1 MVIPGV
7 SRRREVTASG
17 FPDRRKRHVDATGV
31 GGRRPRPV
39 IAGHASTVP
48 GPRPRDD
55 GEARTCAA
63 RGGVGRGGWENQPH
77 RGSPPPEAEIALGAA
92 TAAVTATAMPKAPKQ
107 QPPEP
112 EWIGD
117 GESTSPSDKVVKK
130 GKKDKK
136 IKKTFFEEL
145 AVEEKQ
151 AGEEEKV
158 LKEKEEQQQQ
168 QQQQQQQK
176 KKRDTRKGRRKKD
189 VDDDGE
195 EKELMERLKKLSVPA
210 SDEEDEVPAPK
221 PRGGKK
227 TKGGN
232 VFAALI
238 QDQSEEEDEEEKHP
252 PKPAK
257 PEKNRINK
265 AVSEEQQPVLKGKK
279 GKEEKSKGKAKPQN
293 KFAALDN
300 EEEDEE
306 EEIIKEKEPPKQ
318 GKEKAR
324 KAEQGSEEEGEGE
337 EEEEEGGESKADD
350 PYAHL
355 SKKEKK
361 KLKKQMEYERQVAS
375 LKAANAAENDFSVS
389 QAEMSSR
396 QAMLENA
403 SDIKLE
409 KFSISA
415 HGKELFVN
423 ADLYI
428 VAGRRYGLVGPNGKG
443 KTTLLKHIANRALS
457 IPPNIDVLL
466 CEQEVVADETPAV
479 QAVLRADTKRLK
491 LLEEER
497 RLQGQLEQGDD
508 TAAERLE
515 KVYEEL
521 RATGAAA
528 AEAKARRILAGLGF
542 DPEMQNR
549 PTQKFSGGWRMR
561 VSLARALFMEPTLLM
576 LDEPTNHLD
585 LNAVIWLN
593 NYLQG
598 WRKTLLIV
606 SHDQGFLDDVCTDII
621 HLDAQRLHYYRGNYM
636 TFKKMYQQKQKE
648 LLKQYEKQEKK
659 LKELKAGGKS
669 TKQAEKQTKEA
680 LTRKQ
685 QKCRRK
691 NQDEES
697 QEAPELLKRPK
708 EYTVRFTFPDP
719 PPLSPPVLGLHGV
732 TFGYEGQKPLFKNL
746 DFGIDM
752 DSRICI
758 VGPNGVGKSTLLLL
772 LTGKLTPTHGEMR
785 KNHRLKIGFFNQQY
799 AEQLRM
805 EETPTEYLQRGFNL
819 PYQDARKCLGR
830 FGLESHAHTIQICK
844 LSGGQKAR
852 VVFAELAC
860 REPDVLILDEPTNNL
875 DIESIDALGEAINE
889 YKGAVIV
896 VSHDARLITETNC
909 QLWVV
914 EEQSVSQIDGD
925 FEDYKREVLEALGE
939 VMVSRPRE

>member
-1 MVIPGV
+1 
-7 SRRREVTASG
+7 
-17 FPDRRKRHVDATGV
+17 
-31 GGRRPRPV
+31 
-39 IAGHASTVP
+39 
-48 GPRPRDD
+48 
-55 GEARTCAA
+55 
-63 RGGVGRGGWENQPH
+63 
-77 RGSPPPEAEIALGAA
+77 
-92 TAAVTATAMPKAPKQ
+92 MPKGPKQ

-117 GESTSPSDKVVKK
+117 GETTSPTDKVVKK
-130 GKKDKK
+130 GKKDRKT
-136 IKKTFFEEL
+136 KKTFFEEL
-145 AVEEKQ
+145 AVEDRQ
-151 AGEEEKV
+151 AGEEKKV
-158 LKEKEEQQQQ
+158 LKEKEQQQ

-176 KKRDTRKGRRKKD
+176 KKRDARKSRRKKD

-210 SDEEDEVPAPK
+210 SDEEDEVPAPV

-238 QDQSEEEDEEEKHP
+238 QDQSEEEEEEEEKHP

-265 AVSEEQQPVLKGKK
+265 VIVVALPVTPTPCSTSGHSVAVSQEQQPGLKGKK

-300 EEEDEE
+300 DEE
-306 EEIIKEKEPPKQ
+306 ENEEEITKEEEPPKQ
-318 GKEKAR
+318 GKEKAK
-324 KAEQGSEEEGEGE
+324 KAEQGSEEEGE
-337 EEEEEGGESKADD
+337 EEEEEGESKADG
-350 PYAHL
+350 PFAHL

-375 LKAANAAENDFSVS
+375 LKAASAAENDFSVS
-389 QAEMSSR
+389 QAEVSSR

-428 VAGRRYGLVGPNGKG
+428 VASRRYGLVGPNGKG

-497 RLQGQLEQGDD
+497 QLQGQLEQGDD
-508 TAAERLE
+508 AAAERLE

-697 QEAPELLKRPK
+697 QEAPELLKRPR

-772 LTGKLTPTHGEMR
+772 LTGKLTPTRGEMR

-852 VVFAELAC
+852 VVFAELSC

-896 VSHDARLITETNC
+896 VSHDARLITETSC

>member
-1 MVIPGV
+1 
-7 SRRREVTASG
+7 
-17 FPDRRKRHVDATGV
+17 
-31 GGRRPRPV
+31 
-39 IAGHASTVP
+39 
-48 GPRPRDD
+48 
-55 GEARTCAA
+55 
-63 RGGVGRGGWENQPH
+63 
-77 RGSPPPEAEIALGAA
+77 
-92 TAAVTATAMPKAPKQ
+92 MPKGPKQ

-117 GESTSPSDKVVKK
+117 GETTSPTDKVVKK
-130 GKKDKK
+130 GKKDRKT
-136 IKKTFFEEL
+136 KKTFFEEL
-145 AVEEKQ
+145 AVEDRQ
-151 AGEEEKV
+151 AGEEKKV
-158 LKEKEEQQQQ
+158 LKEKEQQQ

-176 KKRDTRKGRRKKD
+176 KKRDARKSRRKKD

-210 SDEEDEVPAPK
+210 SDEEDEVPAPV

-238 QDQSEEEDEEEKHP
+238 QDQSEEEEEEEEKHP

-265 AVSEEQQPVLKGKK
+265 
-279 GKEEKSKGKAKPQN
+279 PQN

-300 EEEDEE
+300 DEE
-306 EEIIKEKEPPKQ
+306 ENEEEITKEEEPPKQ
-318 GKEKAR
+318 GKEKAK
-324 KAEQGSEEEGEGE
+324 KAEQGSEEEGE
-337 EEEEEGGESKADD
+337 EEEEEGESKADG
-350 PYAHL
+350 PFAHL

-375 LKAANAAENDFSVS
+375 LKAASAAENDFSVS
-389 QAEMSSR
+389 QAEVSSR

-428 VAGRRYGLVGPNGKG
+428 VASRRYGLVGPNGKG

-497 RLQGQLEQGDD
+497 QLQGQLEQGDD
-508 TAAERLE
+508 AAAERLE

-697 QEAPELLKRPK
+697 QEAPELLKRPR

-772 LTGKLTPTHGEMR
+772 LTGKLTPTRGEMR

-852 VVFAELAC
+852 VVFAELSC

-896 VSHDARLITETNC
+896 VSHDARLITETSC

>member
-1 MVIPGV
+1 
-7 SRRREVTASG
+7 
-17 FPDRRKRHVDATGV
+17 
-31 GGRRPRPV
+31 
-39 IAGHASTVP
+39 
-48 GPRPRDD
+48 
-55 GEARTCAA
+55 
-63 RGGVGRGGWENQPH
+63 
-77 RGSPPPEAEIALGAA
+77 
-92 TAAVTATAMPKAPKQ
+92 MPKGPKQ

-117 GESTSPSDKVVKK
+117 GETTSPTDKVVKK
-130 GKKDKK
+130 GKKDRKT
-136 IKKTFFEEL
+136 KKTFFEEL
-145 AVEEKQ
+145 AVEDRQ
-151 AGEEEKV
+151 TGEENKV
-158 LKEKEEQQQQ
+158 LKEKQQQQ

-176 KKRDTRKGRRKKD
+176 KKRDTRKSRRKKD

-210 SDEEDEVPAPK
+210 SDEEDEVPALV

-238 QDQSEEEDEEEKHP
+238 QDQSEEEEEEEEKHP

-265 AVSEEQQPVLKGKK
+265 
-279 GKEEKSKGKAKPQN
+279 PQN
-293 KFAALDN
+293 KFAALHSE

-306 EEIIKEKEPPKQ
+306 EVTKEEEPPKQ
-318 GKEKAR
+318 GKEKAK
-324 KAEQGSEEEGEGE
+324 KAEQGSEEEGEE
-337 EEEEEGGESKADD
+337 EEEEGESKADD
-350 PYAHL
+350 PYARL

-389 QAEMSSR
+389 QAEVSSR

-428 VAGRRYGLVGPNGKG
+428 VASRRYGLVGPNGKG

-497 RLQGQLEQGDD
+497 QLQGQLEQGDD
-508 TAAERLE
+508 AAAERLE

-697 QEAPELLKRPK
+697 QEAPELLKRPR

-772 LTGKLTPTHGEMR
+772 LTGKLTPTRGEMR

-939 VMVSRPRE
+939 VMVNRPRE

>member
-1 MVIPGV
+1 MP
-7 SRRREVTASG
+7 
-17 FPDRRKRHVDATGV
+17 K
-31 GGRRPRPV
+31 GGRQ
-39 IAGHASTVP
+39 A
-48 GPRPRDD
+48 
-55 GEARTCAA
+55 
-63 RGGVGRGGWENQPH
+63 
-77 RGSPPPEAEIALGAA
+77 
-92 TAAVTATAMPKAPKQ
+92 Q
-107 QPPEP
+107 QPQEQ
-112 EWIGD
+112 WVGD
-117 GESTSPSDKVVKK
+117 EEEKRCPGEGAGDKVVKK

-136 IKKTFFEEL
+136 TKKSFFEEL
-145 AVEEKQ
+145 AVEEKHASEEQ
-151 AGEEEKV
+151 AVEK
-158 LKEKEEQQQQ
+158 EQQQQ
-168 QQQQQQQK
+168 QQQQPQQK
-176 KKRDTRKGRRKKD
+176 KRRDKKKDRKKKEAE
-189 VDDDGE
+189 DDDDE
-195 EKELMERLKKLSVPA
+195 NQLIERLKKLSAQA
-210 SDEEDEVPAPK
+210 SDEEEEVPLPISKA
-221 PRGGKK
+221 GKK
-227 TKGGN
+227 KKGGN
-232 VFAALI
+232 VFAALS
-238 QDQSEEEDEEEKHP
+238 QDQSEEEDDDEEEP
-252 PKPAK
+252 PKPTR
-257 PEKNRINK
+257 PDKNKINK
-265 AVSEEQQPVLKGKK
+265 AASDDGKEKKPGQKGPKAKQKEEEEDTKRKSRKNEKNKGKQERGGPAIAILAQSDEEEDNEELK
-279 GKEEKSKGKAKPQN
+279 KPKEKAKTATKQAAGKKTQPTKN
-293 KFAALDN
+293 MFAALEA
-300 EEEDEE
+300 EEMDEE
-306 EEIIKEKEPPKQ
+306 EEGDEDDQEEEARKGKEKPKQ
-318 GKEKAR
+318 GS
-324 KAEQGSEEEGEGE
+324 QPQSEEEGEEGE
-337 EEEEEGGESKADD
+337 KKEDD

-361 KLKKQMEYERQVAS
+361 KLKKQLEFERQVAT
-375 LKAANAAENDFSVS
+375 LKAASAAENDFSVS

-479 QAVLRADTKRLK
+479 QAVLKADTKRLK
-491 LLEEER
+491 LLEEEK
-497 RLQGQLEQGDD
+497 RLQALLEKGDD
-508 TAAERLE
+508 GAAERLE

-542 DPEMQNR
+542 NPEMQNR
-549 PTQKFSGGWRMR
+549 QTKKFSGGWRMR

-593 NYLQG
+593 NYLQT
-598 WRKTLLIV
+598 WKKTLLIV

-621 HLDAQRLHYYRGNYM
+621 HLDMQKLFYYRGNYM

-659 LKELKAGGKS
+659 LKDLKAGGKS
-669 TKQAEKQTKEA
+669 TKQAEKQTKDA

-685 QKCRRK
+685 QKCRKK
-691 NQDEES
+691 NPDEEAS
-697 QEAPELLKRPK
+697 EVPELLKRPK
-708 EYTVRFTFPDP
+708 EYTVKFTFPNP
-719 PPLSPPVLGLHGV
+719 PPLSPPILGLHGV
-732 TFGYEGQKPLFKNL
+732 DFGYEGQKPLFKNL

-752 DSRICI
+752 ESRICI

-772 LTGKLTPTHGEMR
+772 LTGKLTPTRGEMR

-799 AEQLRM
+799 ADQLNM
-805 EETPTEYLQRGFNL
+805 QETATEYLQRNFNL

-875 DIESIDALGEAINE
+875 DIESIDALGDAINE

-909 QLWVV
+909 HLWVV
-914 EEQSVSQIDGD
+914 EDRSVNQIDGD

-939 VMVSRPRE
+939 VLVNRPRE

>member
-1 MVIPGV
+1 MEGNTQDGLDWLRLGDA
-7 SRRREVTASG
+7 SRQWVQKG
-17 FPDRRKRHVDATGV
+17 TGV
-31 GGRRPRPV
+31 L
-39 IAGHASTVP
+39 
-48 GPRPRDD
+48 
-55 GEARTCAA
+55 
-63 RGGVGRGGWENQPH
+63 RGG
-77 RGSPPPEAEIALGAA
+77 GSPTG
-92 TAAVTATAMPKAPKQ
+92 
-107 QPPEP
+107 
-112 EWIGD
+112 
-117 GESTSPSDKVVKK
+117 
-130 GKKDKK
+130 
-136 IKKTFFEEL
+136 
-145 AVEEKQ
+145 
-151 AGEEEKV
+151 
-158 LKEKEEQQQQ
+158 
-168 QQQQQQQK
+168 
-176 KKRDTRKGRRKKD
+176 RKLWPGSGR
-189 VDDDGE
+189 E
-195 EKELMERLKKLSVPA
+195 
-210 SDEEDEVPAPK
+210 
-221 PRGGKK
+221 
-227 TKGGN
+227 
-232 VFAALI
+232 
-238 QDQSEEEDEEEKHP
+238 
-252 PKPAK
+252 
-257 PEKNRINK
+257 
-265 AVSEEQQPVLKGKK
+265 
-279 GKEEKSKGKAKPQN
+279 
-293 KFAALDN
+293 
-300 EEEDEE
+300 
-306 EEIIKEKEPPKQ
+306 
-318 GKEKAR
+318 
-324 KAEQGSEEEGEGE
+324 GSRC
-337 EEEEEGGESKADD
+337 SFL
-350 PYAHL
+350 PCPL
-355 SKKEKK
+355 
-361 KLKKQMEYERQVAS
+361 Q
-375 LKAANAAENDFSVS
+375 
-389 QAEMSSR
+389 
-396 QAMLENA
+396 
-403 SDIKLE
+403 LE

-508 TAAERLE
+508 TAADRLE

-772 LTGKLTPTHGEMR
+772 LTGKLTPTRGEMR

-925 FEDYKREVLEALGE
+925 FDDYKREVLEALGE

>member
-1 MVIPGV
+1 MP
-7 SRRREVTASG
+7 
-17 FPDRRKRHVDATGV
+17 K
-31 GGRRPRPV
+31 GGRQ
-39 IAGHASTVP
+39 A
-48 GPRPRDD
+48 
-55 GEARTCAA
+55 
-63 RGGVGRGGWENQPH
+63 
-77 RGSPPPEAEIALGAA
+77 
-92 TAAVTATAMPKAPKQ
+92 Q
-107 QPPEP
+107 QPQE
-112 EWIGD
+112 EWVGD
-117 GESTSPSDKVVKK
+117 EEEKRCPGEGAGDKVVKK

-136 IKKTFFEEL
+136 TKKSFFEEL
-145 AVEEKQ
+145 AVEEKHASEEQ
-151 AGEEEKV
+151 AVEK
-158 LKEKEEQQQQ
+158 EQQQQ
-168 QQQQQQQK
+168 QQQQPQQK
-176 KKRDTRKGRRKKD
+176 KRRDKKKDRKKKEAE
-189 VDDDGE
+189 DDDDE
-195 EKELMERLKKLSVPA
+195 NQLIERLKKLSAQA
-210 SDEEDEVPAPK
+210 SDEEEEVPLPISKA
-221 PRGGKK
+221 GKK
-227 TKGGN
+227 KKGGN
-232 VFAALI
+232 VFAALS
-238 QDQSEEEDEEEKHP
+238 QDQSEEEEDYEEEPPKPTRPDKNKINKAASDDEKEKKPGQKGPKAKQKEEEEDTKRKSRKNEKNKGKQERGGPAIAILAQSDEEEDNEELKK
-252 PKPAK
+252 PKEKAK
-257 PEKNRINK
+257 TATKQAAGKKNQPTKNMF
-265 AVSEEQQPVLKGKK
+265 AALEAEEIDDEEEGDEDDQEEEARK
-279 GKEEKSKGKAKPQN
+279 GKEK
-293 KFAALDN
+293 
-300 EEEDEE
+300 
-306 EEIIKEKEPPKQ
+306 PKQ
-318 GKEKAR
+318 GS
-324 KAEQGSEEEGEGE
+324 QPQSEEEGDEGE
-337 EEEEEGGESKADD
+337 KKEDD

-361 KLKKQMEYERQVAS
+361 KLKKQLEFERQVAT
-375 LKAANAAENDFSVS
+375 LKAASAAENDFSVS

-479 QAVLRADTKRLK
+479 QAVLKADTKRLK
-491 LLEEER
+491 LLEEEK
-497 RLQGQLEQGDD
+497 RLQALLEKGDD
-508 TAAERLE
+508 GAAERLE

-542 DPEMQNR
+542 NPEMQNR
-549 PTQKFSGGWRMR
+549 QTKKFSGGWRMR

-593 NYLQG
+593 NYLQT
-598 WRKTLLIV
+598 WKKTLLIV

-621 HLDAQRLHYYRGNYM
+621 HLDMQKLFYYRGNYM

-659 LKELKAGGKS
+659 LKDLKAGGKS

-685 QKCRRK
+685 QKCRKK
-691 NQDEES
+691 NPDEEAS
-697 QEAPELLKRPK
+697 EVPELLKRPK
-708 EYTVRFTFPDP
+708 EYTVKFTFPNP
-719 PPLSPPVLGLHGV
+719 PPLSPPILGLHGV
-732 TFGYEGQKPLFKNL
+732 DFCYEGQKPLFKNL

-752 DSRICI
+752 ESRICI

-772 LTGKLTPTHGEMR
+772 LTGKLTPTRGEMR

-799 AEQLRM
+799 ADQLNM
-805 EETPTEYLQRGFNL
+805 QETATEYLQRNFNL

-875 DIESIDALGEAINE
+875 DIESIDALGDAINE

-909 QLWVV
+909 HLWVV
-914 EEQSVSQIDGD
+914 EDRSVNQIDGD

-939 VMVSRPRE
+939 VLVNRPRE

>member
-1 MVIPGV
+1 
-7 SRRREVTASG
+7 
-17 FPDRRKRHVDATGV
+17 
-31 GGRRPRPV
+31 
-39 IAGHASTVP
+39 
-48 GPRPRDD
+48 
-55 GEARTCAA
+55 
-63 RGGVGRGGWENQPH
+63 
-77 RGSPPPEAEIALGAA
+77 
-92 TAAVTATAMPKAPKQ
+92 MPKGPKQ

-117 GESTSPSDKVVKK
+117 GESTSPTGLKSLQRRDENGHNYNKVVKK

-136 IKKTFFEEL
+136 TKRTFFEEL
-145 AVEEKQ
+145 AVEDKQ
-151 AGEEEKV
+151 AEEEEKA
-158 LKEKEEQQQQ
+158 LKEKEQQ

-195 EKELMERLKKLSVPA
+195 EKELMERLKKLSVPV
-210 SDEEDEVPAPK
+210 SDEEDEVPTLV

-232 VFAALI
+232 AFAALI
-238 QDQSEEEDEEEKHP
+238 QDQSEEEEEEEEKHS

-265 AVSEEQQPVLKGKK
+265 AVSEEQQPGLKSKK
-279 GKEEKSKGKAKPQN
+279 GREEKSKGKAKAQN

-300 EEEDEE
+300 GQEDEKVVVL
-306 EEIIKEKEPPKQ
+306 KEKELPKQ
-318 GKEKAR
+318 GKEKGK
-324 KAEQGSEEEGEGE
+324 KAEQGSEEEGE
-337 EEEEEGGESKADD
+337 EEEEEGEPKADD
-350 PYAHL
+350 LYAHL

-389 QAEMSSR
+389 QAEVSSR

-443 KTTLLKHIANRALS
+443 KTTLLKHIANRTLS

-508 TAAERLE
+508 AAAERLE

-708 EYTVRFTFPDP
+708 EYTVRFTFPNP

-772 LTGKLTPTHGEMR
+772 LTGKLTPTRGEMR

-889 YKGAVIV
+889 YKGAVII

-939 VMVSRPRE
+939 VMVNRPRE

>member
-1 MVIPGV
+1 
-7 SRRREVTASG
+7 
-17 FPDRRKRHVDATGV
+17 
-31 GGRRPRPV
+31 
-39 IAGHASTVP
+39 
-48 GPRPRDD
+48 
-55 GEARTCAA
+55 
-63 RGGVGRGGWENQPH
+63 
-77 RGSPPPEAEIALGAA
+77 
-92 TAAVTATAMPKAPKQ
+92 MPKGPKQ

-117 GESTSPSDKVVKK
+117 GDSTSPAEKVVKK

-136 IKKTFFEEL
+136 TKKTFFEEL
-145 AVEEKQ
+145 AVEDKQ

-158 LKEKEEQQQQ
+158 LKEKEQQQ

-210 SDEEDEVPAPK
+210 SDEEDEIPAPI
-221 PRGGKK
+221 PRAGKK

-238 QDQSEEEDEEEKHP
+238 QDQSEEEEEEEKHP
-252 PKPAK
+252 PKAAK

-265 AVSEEQQPVLKGKK
+265 AVSEEQQPGLKGKK

-293 KFAALDN
+293 KFAALDS
-300 EEEDEE
+300 EEEAEEDE
-306 EEIIKEKEPPKQ
+306 ITKEKEPPKQ
-318 GKEKAR
+318 GKEKA
-324 KAEQGSEEEGEGE
+324 KKSEQGSEEGE
-337 EEEEEGGESKADD
+337 EEEGESKADD

-361 KLKKQMEYERQVAS
+361 KLKKQMDYERQVAL

-389 QAEMSSR
+389 QAEVSSR

-497 RLQGQLEQGDD
+497 RLQRQLEQGDD

-708 EYTVRFTFPDP
+708 EYTVRFTFPNP

-772 LTGKLTPTHGEMR
+772 LTGKLTPVSPGAKKGEYE
-785 KNHRLKIGFFNQQY
+785 KCDGPPVQWRLESGN
-799 AEQLRM
+799 
-805 EETPTEYLQRGFNL
+805 P
-819 PYQDARKCLGR
+819 LGR
-830 FGLESHAHTIQICK
+830 VG
-844 LSGGQKAR
+844 
-852 VVFAELAC
+852 
-860 REPDVLILDEPTNNL
+860 
-875 DIESIDALGEAINE
+875 
-889 YKGAVIV
+889 
-896 VSHDARLITETNC
+896 
-909 QLWVV
+909 
-914 EEQSVSQIDGD
+914 
-925 FEDYKREVLEALGE
+925 
-939 VMVSRPRE
+939 

>member
-1 MVIPGV
+1 
-7 SRRREVTASG
+7 
-17 FPDRRKRHVDATGV
+17 
-31 GGRRPRPV
+31 
-39 IAGHASTVP
+39 
-48 GPRPRDD
+48 
-55 GEARTCAA
+55 
-63 RGGVGRGGWENQPH
+63 
-77 RGSPPPEAEIALGAA
+77 
-92 TAAVTATAMPKAPKQ
+92 MPKGPKQ

-117 GESTSPSDKVVKK
+117 GESSRPVDKVVKK

-136 IKKTFFEEL
+136 TKKTFFEEL
-145 AVEEKQ
+145 AVEDKQ
-151 AGEEEKV
+151 AEEEERV
-158 LKEKEEQQQQ
+158 LKEKEEQ

-210 SDEEDEVPAPK
+210 SDEEDEVPAPI

-238 QDQSEEEDEEEKHP
+238 QDQSEEEEEEERHP

-265 AVSEEQQPVLKGKK
+265 AVSEEQQPGLKGKK
-279 GKEEKSKGKAKPQN
+279 GKDEKSKGKAKPQN
-293 KFAALDN
+293 KFAALDDG
-300 EEEDEE
+300 EEDEE
-306 EEIIKEKEPPKQ
+306 EEEINEKEPPKQ
-318 GKEKAR
+318 GKEKAK
-324 KAEQGSEEEGEGE
+324 KAEQVCILEGSEEEGE
-337 EEEEEGGESKADD
+337 EEEGESKVDD

-389 QAEMSSR
+389 QAEVSSR

-508 TAAERLE
+508 AAAERLE

-621 HLDAQRLHYYRGNYM
+621 HLDAQRLYYYRGNYM

-708 EYTVRFTFPDP
+708 EYTVRFTFPNP
-719 PPLSPPVLGLHGV
+719 PPLSPPVLGLHV
-732 TFGYEGQKPLFKNL
+732 
-746 DFGIDM
+746 
-752 DSRICI
+752 CI

-772 LTGKLTPTHGEMR
+772 LTGKLTPTLGEMR

-889 YKGAVIV
+889 YKGAVII

-939 VMVSRPRE
+939 VMVNRPRE

>member
-1 MVIPGV
+1 
-7 SRRREVTASG
+7 
-17 FPDRRKRHVDATGV
+17 
-31 GGRRPRPV
+31 
-39 IAGHASTVP
+39 
-48 GPRPRDD
+48 
-55 GEARTCAA
+55 
-63 RGGVGRGGWENQPH
+63 
-77 RGSPPPEAEIALGAA
+77 
-92 TAAVTATAMPKAPKQ
+92 MPKGPKQ

-117 GESTSPSDKVVKK
+117 GESTSPAEKVVKK
-130 GKKDKK
+130 GRKDKK
-136 IKKTFFEEL
+136 TKKTFFEEL
-145 AVEEKQ
+145 AVDGKQ

-158 LKEKEEQQQQ
+158 LRERKEQQQQ
-168 QQQQQQQK
+168 VLQQK

-195 EKELMERLKKLSVPA
+195 EKELMERLQKLSVPA
-210 SDEEDEVPAPK
+210 SDEEDEVPAPT

-227 TKGGN
+227 AKGGN
-232 VFAALI
+232 AFAALI
-238 QDQSEEEDEEEKHP
+238 QDQSEEEEEEEEKHP

-265 AVSEEQQPVLKGKK
+265 AVSEEQQPGLKGRK

-300 EEEDEE
+300 EEEDGEDE
-306 EEIIKEKEPPKQ
+306 EEITKEKEPPKQ
-318 GKEKAR
+318 GRE
-324 KAEQGSEEEGEGE
+324 KAEQGSEEGDEGEG
-337 EEEEEGGESKADD
+337 KADD

-361 KLKKQMEYERQVAS
+361 KLKKQMDYERQVAS

-389 QAEMSSR
+389 QAEVSSR

-423 ADLYI
+423 ADLFI

-443 KTTLLKHIANRALS
+443 KTTLLKHMASRALS

-479 QAVLRADTKRLK
+479 QAVLRADTKRLQ

-497 RLQGQLEQGDD
+497 RLQARLEQGDD

-521 RATGAAA
+521 RAMGAAA

-636 TFKKMYQQKQKE
+636 TFKKMYQQKQKG

-691 NQDEES
+691 NQDEEA
-697 QEAPELLKRPK
+697 QEAPELLKRPR

-752 DSRICI
+752 DSRSGLHR
-758 VGPNGVGKSTLLLL
+758 GPQRRGEELAAAAADRQAGAETARAGRK
-772 LTGKLTPTHGEMR
+772 HGE
-785 KNHRLKIGFFNQQY
+785 L
-799 AEQLRM
+799 
-805 EETPTEYLQRGFNL
+805 
-819 PYQDARKCLGR
+819 
-830 FGLESHAHTIQICK
+830 
-844 LSGGQKAR
+844 
-852 VVFAELAC
+852 
-860 REPDVLILDEPTNNL
+860 VLM
-875 DIESIDALGEAINE
+875 S
-889 YKGAVIV
+889 
-896 VSHDARLITETNC
+896 
-909 QLWVV
+909 WW
-914 EEQSVSQIDGD
+914 SVSSAALQVCA
-925 FEDYKREVLEALGE
+925 VLGMRAT
-939 VMVSRPRE
+939 

>member
-1 MVIPGV
+1 MRNDCGCLQ
-7 SRRREVTASG
+7 AKYG
-17 FPDRRKRHVDATGV
+17 HVK
-31 GGRRPRPV
+31 
-39 IAGHASTVP
+39 
-48 GPRPRDD
+48 
-55 GEARTCAA
+55 E
-63 RGGVGRGGWENQPH
+63 
-77 RGSPPPEAEIALGAA
+77 
-92 TAAVTATAMPKAPKQ
+92 
-107 QPPEP
+107 
-112 EWIGD
+112 
-117 GESTSPSDKVVKK
+117 
-130 GKKDKK
+130 
-136 IKKTFFEEL
+136 FFEEL
-145 AVEEKQ
+145 AVEDKQ

-158 LKEKEEQQQQ
+158 LKEKEQQQ

-210 SDEEDEVPAPK
+210 SDEEDEVPAPIA
-221 PRGGKK
+221 RGGKK

-238 QDQSEEEDEEEKHP
+238 QDQSEEEEEEEKHP

-265 AVSEEQQPVLKGKK
+265 AVSEEQQPGLKGKK

-306 EEIIKEKEPPKQ
+306 EEITKEKEPPKQ
-318 GKEKAR
+318 GKEKAK
-324 KAEQGSEEEGEGE
+324 KAEQGSEEEGDE
-337 EEEEEGGESKADD
+337 EEEVGESKADD

-389 QAEMSSR
+389 QAEVSSR

-772 LTGKLTPTHGEMR
+772 LTGKLTPTRGEMR

-819 PYQDARKCLGR
+819 PYQDARNAPWAW
-830 FGLESHAHTIQICK
+830 GLRACHHIQIRMPNLGK

>member
-1 MVIPGV
+1 
-7 SRRREVTASG
+7 
-17 FPDRRKRHVDATGV
+17 
-31 GGRRPRPV
+31 
-39 IAGHASTVP
+39 
-48 GPRPRDD
+48 
-55 GEARTCAA
+55 
-63 RGGVGRGGWENQPH
+63 
-77 RGSPPPEAEIALGAA
+77 
-92 TAAVTATAMPKAPKQ
+92 MPKGPKQ

-117 GESTSPSDKVVKK
+117 GESTSPTDKVVKK
-130 GKKDKK
+130 GRKDKK
-136 IKKTFFEEL
+136 TKKTFFEEL
-145 AVEEKQ
+145 AVEDKQ
-151 AGEEEKV
+151 AEEEEKA
-158 LKEKEEQQQQ
+158 LKEKEQQ

-195 EKELMERLKKLSVPA
+195 EKQLMERLKKLSVPA
-210 SDEEDEVPAPK
+210 SDEEDEVPAPV

-238 QDQSEEEDEEEKHP
+238 QDQSEEEEEEEEKCP
-252 PKPAK
+252 SKPAK

-265 AVSEEQQPVLKGKK
+265 AVSEEQQPGLKGKK
-279 GKEEKSKGKAKPQN
+279 GKEEKSKGKGKPQN
-293 KFAALDN
+293 KFAALDSG
-300 EEEDEE
+300 EEDEE
-306 EEIIKEKEPPKQ
+306 EEVLKEKEPPKQ
-318 GKEKAR
+318 GKEKG
-324 KAEQGSEEEGEGE
+324 KKVEQEEGE
-337 EEEEEGGESKADD
+337 EEEEEGEPKADD

-375 LKAANAAENDFSVS
+375 LKAASAAENDFSVS
-389 QAEMSSR
+389 QAEVSSR

-403 SDIKLE
+403 SDIKVRG
-409 KFSISA
+409 FST
-415 HGKELFVN
+415 GKKAQRHFPHLGDV
-423 ADLYI
+423 
-428 VAGRRYGLVGPNGKG
+428 RKTSGKKG
-443 KTTLLKHIANRALS
+443 VTLNSPARARPPLLKHIANRALS
-457 IPPNIDVLL
+457 IPPIDVLL

-508 TAAERLE
+508 AAAERLE

-708 EYTVRFTFPDP
+708 EYTVRFTFPNP

-772 LTGKLTPTHGEMR
+772 LTGKLTPTRGEMR

-860 REPDVLILDEPTNNL
+860 REPDVLVLDEPTNNL

-889 YKGAVIV
+889 YKGAVII

-939 VMVSRPRE
+939 VMVNRPRE

>member
-1 MVIPGV
+1 
-7 SRRREVTASG
+7 
-17 FPDRRKRHVDATGV
+17 
-31 GGRRPRPV
+31 
-39 IAGHASTVP
+39 
-48 GPRPRDD
+48 
-55 GEARTCAA
+55 
-63 RGGVGRGGWENQPH
+63 
-77 RGSPPPEAEIALGAA
+77 
-92 TAAVTATAMPKAPKQ
+92 MPKGGKQ
-107 QPPEP
+107 PQHQE

-117 GESTSPSDKVVKK
+117 EEEKSAPKEGSGDKVVKK

-136 IKKTFFEEL
+136 TKKSFFEEL
-145 AVEEKQ
+145 AVEEKHTS
-151 AGEEEKV
+151 EEQVAE
-158 LKEKEEQQQQ
+158 KEKEQQQQ
-168 QQQQQQQK
+168 QQRKRRDKDK
-176 KKRDTRKGRRKKD
+176 KKDRKKKE
-189 VDDDGE
+189 VE
-195 EKELMERLKKLSVPA
+195 EDEEENQLIERLKKLSAPA
-210 SDEEDEVPAPK
+210 SDEEDEVPAPIVK
-221 PRGGKK
+221 AGKK
-227 TKGGN
+227 KKGGN
-232 VFAALI
+232 LFAALS
-238 QDQSEEEDEEEKHP
+238 QEQSEEEDEPPKSVKPDKNQIHKAASDDEEEKQP
-252 PKPAK
+252 
-257 PEKNRINK
+257 NK
-265 AVSEEQQPVLKGKK
+265 KELKGKQKQDEEDEEDIKRKSKKNEKNK
-279 GKEEKSKGKAKPQN
+279 GKQQKGGSAFAILAGSDNEEEEEEEEEDREEAKKSKSKSKTGMKEAVQPEEAGKKAKGKKNLPSKN
-293 KFAALDN
+293 KFAALEA
-300 EEEDEE
+300 EEMDEDEDDSYGDE
-306 EEIIKEKEPPKQ
+306 DAEDSAKGQEKSKQ
-318 GKEKAR
+318 SSKA
-324 KAEQGSEEEGEGE
+324 ASE
-337 EEEEEGGESKADD
+337 EEEEEDGEKKEDD
-350 PYAHL
+350 PYANL

-361 KLKKQMEYERQVAS
+361 KLKKQMEFERQVAT

-479 QAVLRADTKRLK
+479 QAVLKADTKRLR
-491 LLEEER
+491 LLEEEKK
-497 RLQGQLEQGDD
+497 LQVLLEKGDD
-508 TAAERLE
+508 TAGERLE

-542 DPEMQNR
+542 NPEMQNR
-549 PTQKFSGGWRMR
+549 QTKKFSGGWRMR

-593 NYLQG
+593 NYLQT
-598 WRKTLLIV
+598 WKKTLLIV
-606 SHDQGFLDDVCTDII
+606 SHDQGFLDDVCTDIV
-621 HLDAQRLHYYRGNYM
+621 HLDMQKLFYYRGNYM

-659 LKELKAGGKS
+659 LKDLKAGGKS

-685 QKCRRK
+685 QKCRKK
-691 NQDEES
+691 NPDEEAN
-697 QEAPELLKRPK
+697 EAPELLKRPK
-708 EYTVRFTFPDP
+708 EYTVKFTFPNP
-719 PPLSPPVLGLHGV
+719 PPLSPPILGLHGV
-732 TFGYEGQKPLFKNL
+732 DFSYEAQKPLFKNL
-746 DFGIDM
+746 DFGIDLE
-752 DSRICI
+752 SRICI

-772 LTGKLTPTHGEMR
+772 LTGKLPPTRGEMR

-799 AEQLRM
+799 ADQLNM
-805 EETPTEYLQRGFNL
+805 QETATEYLQRNFNL

-860 REPDVLILDEPTNNL
+860 REPDVLVLDEPTNNL
-875 DIESIDALGEAINE
+875 DIESIDALGDAINE
-889 YKGAVIV
+889 YKGAVII

-914 EEQSVSQIDGD
+914 EDQSINQIDGD

-939 VMVSRPRE
+939 VIINRPRE

>member
-1 MVIPGV
+1 
-7 SRRREVTASG
+7 
-17 FPDRRKRHVDATGV
+17 
-31 GGRRPRPV
+31 
-39 IAGHASTVP
+39 
-48 GPRPRDD
+48 
-55 GEARTCAA
+55 
-63 RGGVGRGGWENQPH
+63 
-77 RGSPPPEAEIALGAA
+77 
-92 TAAVTATAMPKAPKQ
+92 MPKGPKQ
-107 QPPEP
+107 QQPEP

-117 GESTSPSDKVVKK
+117 GDSTSPADRVVKK

-136 IKKTFFEEL
+136 NKKTFFEEL
-145 AVEEKQ
+145 AVEDKQ

-158 LKEKEEQQQQ
+158 LREKEQQQQ
-168 QQQQQQQK
+168 QQK
-176 KKRDTRKGRRKKD
+176 RKRDVRKGRRKKD

-210 SDEEDEVPAPK
+210 SDEEEEVPAPP
-221 PRGGKK
+221 PRGGK
-227 TKGGN
+227 TPKGGN
-232 VFAALI
+232 AFAALI
-238 QDQSEEEDEEEKHP
+238 QDQSEEEEEEETHT

-265 AVSEEQQPVLKGKK
+265 AVSEEQPALKGKK
-279 GKEEKSKGKAKPQN
+279 GAEEKAKGKAKPQN
-293 KFAALDN
+293 RSAPDP
-300 EEEDEE
+300 EDEE
-306 EEIIKEKEPPKQ
+306 GEGEETAREKEPPRP
-318 GKEKAR
+318 GKEKT
-324 KAEQGSEEEGEGE
+324 KKTEQGSEEEGEEDGE
-337 EEEEEGGESKADD
+337 GESKADD

-375 LKAANAAENDFSVS
+375 LKAASAAENDFSVS
-389 QAEMSSR
+389 QAEVSSR

-497 RLQGQLEQGDD
+497 LLQGQLERGDD
-508 TAAERLE
+508 SAAERLE

-561 VSLARALFMEPTLLM
+561 VSLARALFLEPTLLM

-606 SHDQGFLDDVCTDII
+606 SHDQGFLDDVCTDIV

-691 NQDEES
+691 NQDEEA

-708 EYTVRFTFPDP
+708 EYTVRFTFPNP

-772 LTGKLTPTHGEMR
+772 LTGKLTPTRGEMR

-896 VSHDARLITETNC
+896 VSHDARLITETSC

-914 EEQSVSQIDGD
+914 EEQGVSQIDGD

-939 VMVSRPRE
+939 VMVNRPRE

>member
-1 MVIPGV
+1 
-7 SRRREVTASG
+7 
-17 FPDRRKRHVDATGV
+17 
-31 GGRRPRPV
+31 
-39 IAGHASTVP
+39 
-48 GPRPRDD
+48 
-55 GEARTCAA
+55 
-63 RGGVGRGGWENQPH
+63 
-77 RGSPPPEAEIALGAA
+77 
-92 TAAVTATAMPKAPKQ
+92 MPKGPKQ

-117 GESTSPSDKVVKK
+117 GESTSPTDKVVKK
-130 GKKDKK
+130 GRKDKK
-136 IKKTFFEEL
+136 TKKTFFEEL
-145 AVEEKQ
+145 AVEDKQ
-151 AGEEEKV
+151 AEEEEKA
-158 LKEKEEQQQQ
+158 LKENKPQLQGA
-168 QQQQQQQK
+168 QQQK

-195 EKELMERLKKLSVPA
+195 EKQLMERLKKLSVPA
-210 SDEEDEVPAPK
+210 SDEEDEVPAPV

-238 QDQSEEEDEEEKHP
+238 QDQSEEEEEEEEKCP
-252 PKPAK
+252 SKPAK

-265 AVSEEQQPVLKGKK
+265 AVSEEQQPGLKGKK
-279 GKEEKSKGKAKPQN
+279 GKEEKSKGKGKPQN

-300 EEEDEE
+300 FGLGWEVERGNRTLR
-306 EEIIKEKEPPKQ
+306 PLN
-318 GKEKAR
+318 GRAR
-324 KAEQGSEEEGEGE
+324 SGDMVAVWTLGGE
-337 EEEEEGGESKADD
+337 ELRRQELTAGLEKADD

-375 LKAANAAENDFSVS
+375 LKAASAAENDFSVS
-389 QAEMSSR
+389 QAEVSSR

-409 KFSISA
+409 
-415 HGKELFVN
+415 GKE
-423 ADLYI
+423 
-428 VAGRRYGLVGPNGKG
+428 VASQGGLVLVTLNSPARARPP
-443 KTTLLKHIANRALS
+443 LLKHIANRALS
-457 IPPNIDVLL
+457 IPPIDVLL
-466 CEQEVVADETPAV
+466 CEQGPEVVADETPAV

-508 TAAERLE
+508 AAAERLE

-708 EYTVRFTFPDP
+708 EYTVRFTFPNP

-772 LTGKLTPTHGEMR
+772 LTGKLTPTRGEMR

-860 REPDVLILDEPTNNL
+860 REPDVLVLDEPTNNL

-889 YKGAVIV
+889 YKGAVII

-939 VMVSRPRE
+939 VMVNRPRE

>member
-1 MVIPGV
+1 
-7 SRRREVTASG
+7 
-17 FPDRRKRHVDATGV
+17 
-31 GGRRPRPV
+31 
-39 IAGHASTVP
+39 
-48 GPRPRDD
+48 
-55 GEARTCAA
+55 
-63 RGGVGRGGWENQPH
+63 
-77 RGSPPPEAEIALGAA
+77 
-92 TAAVTATAMPKAPKQ
+92 MPKGPKQ

-117 GESTSPSDKVVKK
+117 GETTSPTDKVVKK
-130 GKKDKK
+130 GKKDRKT
-136 IKKTFFEEL
+136 KKTFFEEL
-145 AVEEKQ
+145 AVEDRQ
-151 AGEEEKV
+151 TGEENKV
-158 LKEKEEQQQQ
+158 LKEKQQQ

-176 KKRDTRKGRRKKD
+176 KKRDTRKSRRKKD

-210 SDEEDEVPAPK
+210 SDEEDEVPALV

-238 QDQSEEEDEEEKHP
+238 QDQSEEEEEEEEKHP

-265 AVSEEQQPVLKGKK
+265 
-279 GKEEKSKGKAKPQN
+279 PQN
-293 KFAALDN
+293 KFAALHSE

-306 EEIIKEKEPPKQ
+306 EVTKEEEPPKQ
-318 GKEKAR
+318 GKEKAK
-324 KAEQGSEEEGEGE
+324 KAEQGSEEEGEE
-337 EEEEEGGESKADD
+337 EEEEGESKADD
-350 PYAHL
+350 PYARL

-389 QAEMSSR
+389 QAEVSSR

-428 VAGRRYGLVGPNGKG
+428 VASRRYGLVGPNGKG

-497 RLQGQLEQGDD
+497 QLQGQLEQGDD
-508 TAAERLE
+508 AAAERLE

-697 QEAPELLKRPK
+697 QEAPELLKRPR

-772 LTGKLTPTHGEMR
+772 LTGKLTPTRGEMR

-939 VMVSRPRE
+939 VMVNRPRE

>member
-1 MVIPGV
+1 
-7 SRRREVTASG
+7 
-17 FPDRRKRHVDATGV
+17 
-31 GGRRPRPV
+31 
-39 IAGHASTVP
+39 
-48 GPRPRDD
+48 
-55 GEARTCAA
+55 
-63 RGGVGRGGWENQPH
+63 
-77 RGSPPPEAEIALGAA
+77 
-92 TAAVTATAMPKAPKQ
+92 MPKGPKQ

-117 GESTSPSDKVVKK
+117 GEGTSPADKVVKK

-136 IKKTFFEEL
+136 TKKTFFEEL
-145 AVEEKQ
+145 AVEDKQ
-151 AGEEEKV
+151 AGEEEKAQKD
-158 LKEKEEQQQQ
+158 KE

-195 EKELMERLKKLSVPA
+195 EKELMERLKQLSVPA
-210 SDEEDEVPAPK
+210 SDEEDEAPAPV

-227 TKGGN
+227 AKGGN
-232 VFAALI
+232 VFEALI
-238 QDQSEEEDEEEKHP
+238 QDDSDDEEEEEKHA

-265 AVSEEQQPVLKGKK
+265 AVSEEQQPGLKNKRG
-279 GKEEKSKGKAKPQN
+279 GKEEKSKGKAKPQS
-293 KFAALDN
+293 KCAAPDS
-300 EEEDEE
+300 EGEDDEE
-306 EEIIKEKEPPKQ
+306 LTKGKDREKVK
-318 GKEKAR
+318 
-324 KAEQGSEEEGEGE
+324 KAEQGGEEEREEEEGE
-337 EEEEEGGESKADD
+337 SKAND

-361 KLKKQMEYERQVAS
+361 KLKKQMDYERQVES

-389 QAEMSSR
+389 QAEVSSR

-443 KTTLLKHIANRALS
+443 KTTLLKHIANRALC

-497 RLQGQLEQGDD
+497 QLQGQLEQGDD

-669 TKQAEKQTKEA
+669 TKQAEKQTKEV

-697 QEAPELLKRPK
+697 QEPPELLKRPK

-772 LTGKLTPTHGEMR
+772 LTGKLTPTNGEMR

-799 AEQLRM
+799 AEQLHM
-805 EETPTEYLQRGFNL
+805 EETPTEYLQRSFNL

-925 FEDYKREVLEALGE
+925 FDDYKREVLEALGE
-939 VMVSRPRE
+939 VMINRPRD

>member
-1 MVIPGV
+1 
-7 SRRREVTASG
+7 
-17 FPDRRKRHVDATGV
+17 
-31 GGRRPRPV
+31 
-39 IAGHASTVP
+39 
-48 GPRPRDD
+48 
-55 GEARTCAA
+55 
-63 RGGVGRGGWENQPH
+63 
-77 RGSPPPEAEIALGAA
+77 
-92 TAAVTATAMPKAPKQ
+92 MPKAGK
-107 QPPEP
+107 QPPRPPQE

-117 GESTSPSDKVVKK
+117 GEQKVGEATDKVVKK

-136 IKKTFFEEL
+136 TKKSFFEEL

-151 AGEEEKV
+151 VSEQQAV
-158 LKEKEEQQQQ
+158 IKEKEQQQQ
-168 QQQQQQQK
+168 QLQQQK
-176 KKRDTRKGRRKKD
+176 KKREKKKD
-189 VDDDGE
+189 KKKKEVE
-195 EKELMERLKKLSVPA
+195 EDEEEHQLIEKLKKLSAPG
-210 SDEEDEVPAPK
+210 SDEDEEATVPITK
-221 PRGGKK
+221 GGKK
-227 TKGGN
+227 KKGGN
-232 VFAALI
+232 VFAALS
-238 QDQSEEEDEEEKHP
+238 QEQSEEEEEEEETPRPAKLNKNKINKAPPDDEEEKQP
-252 PKPAK
+252 GKKLTKDNKPKGKQGGGSAF
-257 PEKNRINK
+257 
-265 AVSEEQQPVLKGKK
+265 AVLAQSEEEEESEEESKPKGKASKTVNKQTGSGEAGKKTKGKK
-279 GKEEKSKGKAKPQN
+279 NQPAHN
-293 KFAALDN
+293 KFAAL
-300 EEEDEE
+300 ESEEEELEEDEE
-306 EEIIKEKEPPKQ
+306 PEKSKEKPK
-318 GKEKAR
+318 R
-324 KAEQGSEEEGEGE
+324 GSEPQSEEDEEDEGE
-337 EEEEEGGESKADD
+337 KKDDD

-355 SKKEKK
+355 SKKERK
-361 KLKKQMEYERQVAS
+361 KLKKQLEFERQVAT
-375 LKAANAAENDFSVS
+375 LKAANAAANDFSVS

-423 ADLYI
+423 VDLYI

-466 CEQEVVADETPAV
+466 CEQEVIADETPAV
-479 QAVLRADTKRLK
+479 QAVLKADTKRLK
-491 LLEEER
+491 LLAEEK
-497 RLQGQLEQGDD
+497 RLQALLEKGDD
-508 TAAERLE
+508 SVAEQLE

-542 DPEMQNR
+542 NPEMQNR
-549 PTQKFSGGWRMR
+549 QTKKFSGGWRMR

-593 NYLQG
+593 NYLQM
-598 WRKTLLIV
+598 WKKTLLIV

-621 HLDAQRLHYYRGNYM
+621 HLDMQKLFYYRGNYM

-659 LKELKAGGKS
+659 LKDLKAGGKS

-685 QKCRRK
+685 QKCRKK
-691 NQDEES
+691 NLDEEAN
-697 QEAPELLKRPK
+697 EAPELLKRPR
-708 EYTVRFTFPDP
+708 EYTVKFTFPNP
-719 PPLSPPVLGLHGV
+719 PSLSPPILGLHGV
-732 TFGYEGQKPLFKNL
+732 VFGYEGQQLLFKSL

-752 DSRICI
+752 ESRICI

-772 LTGKLTPTHGEMR
+772 LTGKLTPTRGEMR

-799 AEQLRM
+799 ADQLNM
-805 EETPTEYLQRGFNL
+805 QETATEYLQRNFNL

-875 DIESIDALGEAINE
+875 DIESIDALADAINE
-889 YKGAVIV
+889 YKGAVII

-914 EEQSVSQIDGD
+914 EEQSVEQIDGD
-925 FEDYKREVLEALGE
+925 FDDYKREVLEALGE
-939 VMVSRPRE
+939 VIINRPRE